1 MKYPITT
8 IYIILLRISAFI
20 IIILGIING
29 SEDSIFLL
37 SAIGVGLLVLWAAE
51 ILSIFVNIANN
62 TKRTA
67 DLLEN
72 NS

>member
-37 SAIGVGLLVLWAAE
+37 SAIGVGLLALWAAE

>member
-20 IIILGIING
+20 MIILGIING

-37 SAIGVGLLVLWAAE
+37 TSVGVGILVLWAAE

>member
-8 IYIILLRISAFI
+8 IYIILLRIAAFFI
-20 IIILGIING
+20 IISGIITG
-29 SEDSIFLL
+29 MVDFTFFLIT
-37 SAIGVGLLVLWAAE
+37 IGIGLLVLWAAE
-51 ILSIFVNIANN
+51 ILSIFVNIAKN

-67 DLLEN
+67 DLLED

>member
-20 IIILGIING
+20 VIILGIING
-29 SEDSIFLL
+29 SEDSMFLL
-37 SAIGVGLLVLWAAE
+37 SAIGAGLLVLWAAE
-51 ILSIFVNIANN
+51 ILSIFVNIAKN